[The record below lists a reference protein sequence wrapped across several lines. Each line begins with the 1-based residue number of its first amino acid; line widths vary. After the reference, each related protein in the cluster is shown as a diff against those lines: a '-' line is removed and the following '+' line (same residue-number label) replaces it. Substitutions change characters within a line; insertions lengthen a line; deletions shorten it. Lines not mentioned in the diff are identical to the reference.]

1 MFGTLKLIE
10 KTNKKIK
17 EIFTQNRFLIKSNLV
32 LCYNLKTNNRILII
46 DLITFH

>member
-1 MFGTLKLIE
+1 MFVILKLIG

-32 LCYNLKTNNRILII
+32 LCCNLKTNNRIPII